1 MVNKYLT
8 REPRI
13 LNGDDSLFNKYR
25 RENWI
30 FLRMKLDP
38 YLIPFTK
45 INSKWMKD
53 FKMRPEAIKLLEENI
68 RKKLLDIGLG
78 NNFLDMTSK
87 AQATKSKIN
96 KWGYITK
103 KLPYSKR
110 NNQKVKGQP
119 TEWGKVFANCIF
131 DKGLISKIYKEL
143 IQLNSI
149 KSK

>member
-1 MVNKYLT
+1 
-8 REPRI
+8 
-13 LNGDDSLFNKYR
+13 
-25 RENWI
+25 
-30 FLRMKLDP
+30 MKLDP